1 MRDQENIGSAVTGV
15 SRRGFML
22 GTAGLTFA
30 VSVGGWMTA
39 RSAEVAAAS
48 GRMEATAWVTVGV
61 DNSIT
66 IMQPAAEMGQGV
78 MTSLPMIVAE
88 ELDADWSKVSV
99 AFAPPNHKVYGNPG
113 FGGFLVTVASRST
126 TGYWDTLRMAGAQ
139 ARRVLLDA
147 VAHKWDVPV
156 AELTTGP
163 SVVMHR
169 KSGRKISYGEIARF
183 ASPPKE
189 LPKLT
194 EADLK
199 KPSEF
204 RIIGQDIPRVDIPAK
219 VNGSASFGMD
229 VQVPGMLYA
238 SILRAPAEGNAPAK
252 VDDAGALKVNGV
264 RQVVKLPYGVAV
276 LGDTVEATRTGRDA
290 LEVGWSAAKDAVFN
304 SEKAVADY
312 VAKARDVSQK
322 GVAFHAEGDAPAAN
336 AAAARRVVREYFAD
350 YTYHAQMEPMNATAW
365 VKDDVVEVW
374 AGSQTQSFSALA
386 AAKAAGVKPGQV
398 RFHMQYLGGGFGRRA
413 QVEYVVDAVLLSKA
427 VGKPVKVIWSR
438 EDDVQFGKLRPMTAH
453 RIEAGL
459 DADGRLVG
467 WHHRVVGE
475 SVLAYTSPDRLKKA
489 KGKDTLT
496 MAGAEV
502 GYGIPNSLAE
512 HIVDG
517 GAARLAAWRAI
528 GAGYTKFAIE
538 AFIDDLARE
547 VGKDA
552 IALRLELLEKLPRA
566 RKVIEEVVAMSD
578 YRRKRDG
585 TALGFAYAEV
595 VHSYAAA
602 VAEVSVDRGTGKIRV
617 HNFWNA
623 VDPGI
628 AVQPQNIVAQAE
640 SNIVYGLGQCL
651 KERITLDGGVIQQ
664 SNFHDYEVMR
674 MADVPEIHT
683 KVISTDNR
691 PTGIG
696 EFALPLTGG
705 AVSNA
710 VMALTGK
717 RLSHMPFTPERV
729 QVALKA

>member
-1 MRDQENIGSAVTGV
+1 
-15 SRRGFML
+15 
-22 GTAGLTFA
+22 
-30 VSVGGWMTA
+30 
-39 RSAEVAAAS
+39 
-48 GRMEATAWVTVGV
+48 
-61 DNSIT
+61 
-66 IMQPAAEMGQGV
+66 
-78 MTSLPMIVAE
+78 
-88 ELDADWSKVSV
+88 
-99 AFAPPNHKVYGNPG
+99 
-113 FGGFLVTVASRST
+113 
-126 TGYWDTLRMAGAQ
+126 
-139 ARRVLLDA
+139 
-147 VAHKWDVPV
+147 
-156 AELTTGP
+156 
-163 SVVMHR
+163 
-169 KSGRKISYGEIARF
+169 
-183 ASPPKE
+183 
-189 LPKLT
+189 
-194 EADLK
+194 
-199 KPSEF
+199 
-204 RIIGQDIPRVDIPAK
+204 
-219 VNGSASFGMD
+219 
-229 VQVPGMLYA
+229 
-238 SILRAPAEGNAPAK
+238 
-252 VDDAGALKVNGV
+252 
-264 RQVVKLPYGVAV
+264 
-276 LGDTVEATRTGRDA
+276 
-290 LEVGWSAAKDAVFN
+290 
-304 SEKAVADY
+304 
-312 VAKARDVSQK
+312 
-322 GVAFHAEGDAPAAN
+322 
-336 AAAARRVVREYFAD
+336 
-350 YTYHAQMEPMNATAW
+350 
-365 VKDDVVEVW
+365 
-374 AGSQTQSFSALA
+374 
-386 AAKAAGVKPGQV
+386 VKPNRV

-438 EDDVQFGKLRPMTAH
+438 EDDVRFGKLRPMTAH

-459 DADGRLVG
+459 DAEGRLVG

-512 HIVDG
+512 HVVDG

-547 VGKDA
+547 LGKDA
-552 IALRLELLEKLPRA
+552 VALRLELLEKLPRA

-595 VHSYAAA
+595 VNSYAAA

-729 QVALKA
+729 QAVLKA